1 MRTGIVAAV
10 ATVLIAGSSFAQQ
23 IPPPAGTPAISPEQS
38 GPQSTIDRQNIGRE
52 GRSPRRLQWL
62 KQSLHLTADQEKN
75 WTAYEAAFQDTV
87 DARRRMRE
95 VVQQSIEAADPIQAI
110 RQRAQALGNL
120 STALSRIASAQEPL
134 YNSLDP
140 TQKREFSENAPRIAV
155 MGLEERGVNR
165 RDRDEERFGRWR
177 DRDRDEDR
185 FGRWRSQDEN
195 RLGRWRERD
204 HDEDRFGRWRS
215 QDENR
220 LERWRGR
227 DRDEDRFG
235 RWRGPDRNE
244 DSCGRKGFYHSDRRS
259 SWRDRDYDDP
269 DSRDRDYHH
278 RRGQE
283 DDDDR

>member
-23 IPPPAGTPAISPEQS
+23 IPPPAGTPANSPEQS
-38 GPQSTIDRQNIGRE
+38 GPQSTIERQNIGRST
-52 GRSPRRLQWL
+52 RHLQWL

-95 VVQQSIEAADPIQAI
+95 VVQRSIDAADPIQTI

-155 MGLEERGVNR
+155 MGLEERGLNR
-165 RDRDEERFGRWR
+165 LDRNEERFGR

-185 FGRWRSQDEN
+185 FGRWRGRHED
-195 RLGRWRERD
+195 RLGRWRE
-204 HDEDRFGRWRS
+204 
-215 QDENR
+215 
-220 LERWRGR
+220 R

-235 RWRGPDRNE
+235 RWRGRERNEDRFGRWREPDRNE
-244 DSCGRKGFYHSDRRS
+244 DSCGRRGFYHSDRRS
-259 SWRDRDYDDP
+259 SWRDRDYDDR

-278 RRGQE
+278 RRGHE

>member
-204 HDEDRFGRWRS
+204 HDEDRFGRWR
-215 QDENR
+215 
-220 LERWRGR
+220 GR
-227 DRDEDRFG
+227 
-235 RWRGPDRNE
+235 DRNE
-244 DSCGRKGFYHSDRRS
+244 DSCGRRGFYHSDRRS
-259 SWRDRDYDDP
+259 SWRDRDYDDRDP
-269 DSRDRDYHH
+269 RDRDYHH
-278 RRGQE
+278 RRGHE